1 MSAAD
6 SAQRLLICGA
16 FAPEIDH
23 LTEQLQKPGASALPA
38 GGTAECAALGIG
50 SVAAAIALQARL
62 LDRDR
67 PRITEVLF
75 VGSAGVYAADQP
87 AGQGASGSR
96 SFFGRSESFCKRD
109 LAVLENRAS
118 VPGPLEGEVLRGGAA
133 RGQILGRMISHA
145 DLAVMP
151 DGLTNS
157 TDSITLVT
165 PVDRSGMD
173 FPDYEN
179 LEGYGVARVCWQYD
193 LPYAAVFALT
203 NHVGPEGSAQW
214 RANFRS
220 MSIELQALIASALF
234 AN

>member
-1 MSAAD
+1 MSD
-6 SAQRLLICGA
+6 SEPHLLICGA
-16 FAPEIDH
+16 FALEIDH
-23 LTEQLQKPGASALPA
+23 LAEQLQDPGASVLPT
-38 GGTAECAALGIG
+38 GGTVECAALGIG

-62 LDRDR
+62 LDCDR

-75 VGSAGVYAADQP
+75 VGSAGVYAADQS
-87 AGQGASGSR
+87 AGPEAGGSR
-96 SFFGRSESFCKRD
+96 GFFGRSESFCKRD

-133 RGQILGRMISHA
+133 RGRILGRLLTHA
-145 DLAVMP
+145 RLAAMP
-151 DGLTNS
+151 TGLTNS

-165 PVDRSGMD
+165 PPGNGSAAV
-173 FPDYEN
+173 PDYEN
-179 LEGYGVARVCWQYD
+179 LEGYGIARVCWQYD

-220 MSIELQALIASALF
+220 MSTELQALVASVLF
-234 AN
+234 AD